1 MTKRKA
7 VEELPNPALI
17 TAKPFNVFDLPFE
30 LLRDPSWQ
38 ISTWYRVNAQSRALE
53 KAWQEIAALKQQ
65 VATLKEDLVELE
77 EERNEQFD
85 IAHHMLGMY
94 PYDGPDDGVVTMP
107 PPSSTRQTSVKPPMP
122 EQRSLPVTEDENLD
136 PVLRA
141 SHVPKNF
148 IVPTIEAT
156 SSPPLSVLSEDDRVA
171 ETHDDMKIGEQQVA
185 EQGPAEQLSE
195 HNAEEPEA
203 KEQHVGEEPEVEE
216 EQEMEELGAGRYYA
230 AVQQLG
236 EEGEMGL
243 EQEVM
248 QQVVGEQGVME
259 QDVGEQDGGEQDVV
273 PLDGEEEDN
282 LDAALAMS
290 MEI

>member
-7 VEELPNPALI
+7 VEELPNPTLI
-17 TAKPFNVFDLPFE
+17 TEKPFNVFILPFE

-53 KAWQEIAALKQQ
+53 KAWADIAALKQQ
-65 VATLKEDLVELE
+65 VATLKEDLVEME

-94 PYDGPDDGVVTMP
+94 PYDGPDDGVVTGP
-107 PPSSTRQTSVKPPMP
+107 TLGSTSRTSVKPPMP

-148 IVPTIEAT
+148 VVPTIEAT
-156 SSPPLSVLSEDDRVA
+156 SSPPLSLLNEDDNVA
-171 ETHDDMKIGEQQVA
+171 ETHDDANVGEQHAV
-185 EQGPAEQLSE
+185 E
-195 HNAEEPEA
+195 HDVEEPEA
-203 KEQHVGEEPEVEE
+203 EEQHVREEPEIGEGPEVGE
-216 EQEMEELGAGRYYA
+216 EQEMEELGAGGYYA
-230 AVQQLG
+230 AEQQF
-236 EEGEMGL
+236 EDEGEMGL

-248 QQVVGEQGVME
+248 EQDVGEQGVMKQDVEE
-259 QDVGEQDGGEQDVV
+259 QGVGEQNVV
-273 PLDGEEEDN
+273 PLDGEEEDD
-282 LDAALAMS
+282 LDAAMS
-290 MEI
+290 MSVEM